1 MKIFT
6 FEVWHV
12 HPDGGR
18 ASDRRD
24 YNVIHE
30 TAAQAEATLRPGFGS
45 AWRIDA
51 GAGNGDCGRYG
62 VAWRGDVKWWVPE
75 DLNLSPPAD
84 LFHRQPGY
92 SRPIGKEPWCPAAD
106 LNRETPASEAGDF
119 TKFAQRGWCRRQDSN
134 LRISL
139 F

>member
-45 AWRIDA
+45 AWRIALVREMEIAA
-51 GAGNGDCGRYG
+51 GT
-62 VAWRGDVKWWVPE
+62 V
-75 DLNLSPPAD
+75 L
-84 LFHRQPGY
+84 PGE
-92 SRPIGKEPWCPAAD
+92 G
-106 LNRETPASEAGDF
+106 T
-119 TKFAQRGWCRRQDSN
+119 
-134 LRISL
+134 
-139 F
+139 